1 MTEGAHP
8 VSPSVPRHHTTLSPN
23 VIPCPNE
30 PQYSVTQCPTKPHY
44 IPTTVSSCSPPSS
57 TTVSQMRQ
65 NFSNPSI
72 TLFHT
77 LFCLTNLQLT
87 FFFAKKQRKQKSRSN
102 RKRLVRFP
110 NLLAGT
116 LSSSAGN
123 LFKIIFRAS
132 AE

>member
-1 MTEGAHP
+1 MRRRLISIPGVMEVYSEETNLTEGAHP
-8 VSPSVPRHHTTLSPN
+8 VSPSVPRHHTTVSPN

-77 LFCLTNLQLT
+77 LFARQTFNSLFSLQ
-87 FFFAKKQRKQKSRSN
+87 KQRKQKSRSN

-110 NLLAGT
+110 NPL
-116 LSSSAGN
+116 
-123 LFKIIFRAS
+123 
-132 AE
+132 